1 MFRKETSAQMQ
12 ESAQASSS
20 PVSQYQALQD
30 ADDAASES
38 ELDLSE
44 DSVDFHSLL
53 SHVSGGS
60 NEESGAGNPDSSA
73 AQKNLNISS
82 IITRIRDE
90 GPAGSGADEKPLSA
104 GEPEARRHP
113 EGDAGVRMAKSDSAA
128 EESAKGLSP
137 TVEEVT
143 QLARAAAEELLAAR
157 FEEVKPEKAN
167 RGGWLFPAL
176 FLCLLAAGGY
186 ALYRT
191 SSELALAKA
200 GIAQLSTRLSK
211 AEETMSGLR
220 RQVSANATRFQ
231 VLYTPEKLQEDM
243 AAYRKR
249 MQEEMDLRLELMAL
263 SSMGFSPA
271 STGEESNDNFGN
283 SSTASEES
291 KEPQS
296 VSRAP
301 SVNETP
307 MEGKAQEAPR
317 GDWNVYLASYGS
329 ESQARKALEKYIH
342 KVPEARVQPARV
354 RGKKVFRVTVPG
366 FAGKKEASHYLAE
379 LRTELGL
386 EGSWIG
392 RHVAAP

>member
-1 MFRKETSAQMQ
+1 MFRKETSTQVQ

-20 PVSQYQALQD
+20 PASRYQALQD
-30 ADDAASES
+30 ADVAAPEN

-53 SHVSGGS
+53 SHVSGDS
-60 NEESGAGNPDSSA
+60 NEQTVERNSDASA

-90 GPAGSGADEKPLSA
+90 GPAGSRADEKPLST

-113 EGDAGVRMAKSDSAA
+113 EGDACTRIA
-128 EESAKGLSP
+128 ESNSTAGESAKSLSP
-137 TVEEVT
+137 TAEEIT
-143 QLARAAAEELLAAR
+143 QLVRAAAEELLAAR
-157 FEEVKPEKAN
+157 IEESKPVKVN
-167 RGGWLFPAL
+167 RAGWLFPAL

-186 ALYRT
+186 ALYKT

-220 RQVSANATRFQ
+220 RQVSANASRIQ
-231 VLYTPEKLQEDM
+231 VLYSPEKLQEDM
-243 AAYRKR
+243 AAYRQQ

-263 SSMGFSPA
+263 STVRFLPV
-271 STGEESNDNFGN
+271 STGGEDNNSSGN
-283 SSTASEES
+283 SSIAPEES

-296 VSRAP
+296 VSRSP
-301 SVNETP
+301 TVNETP
-307 MEGKAQEAPR
+307 GEGKAQEAPR

-342 KVPEARVQPARV
+342 KVPEARIQPARV

-366 FAGKKEASHYLAE
+366 FAGKKEASRYLAE

-392 RHVAAP
+392 RHAAAP